1 MGWKCL
7 VFHLGLSLSVGLSA
21 PLFPNPRT
29 RRTDCTRLPDRNQLT
44 LQQNSQEGD
53 SSQKSHIVLHGASHQ
68 QSQLEGSYQPV
79 CCLELA
85 QERKNLSTHP
95 TPSQ

>member
-1 MGWKCL
+1 MASQ
-7 VFHLGLSLSVGLSA
+7 HPYSLTQGPEGQTA
-21 PLFPNPRT
+21 
-29 RRTDCTRLPDRNQLT
+29 DCTRLPDRNQLT

-53 SSQKSHIVLHGASHQ
+53 GSQKSHIVLHGASHR